1 MMTLTLPTP
10 LAGFISGSGSD
21 GRGSPRPRSLR
32 FDARSWAEF
41 LGEIRERFP
50 LLADRVLTTS
60 GALASG
66 FVLVINDVALPANG
80 TASYDLR
87 DGDQLA
93 FIAALAGG

>member
-1 MMTLTLPTP
+1 MLTLTLPTP
-10 LAGFISGSGSD
+10 LASFIKDSA
-21 GRGSPRPRSLR
+21 GRGRPRSLL
-32 FDARSWAEF
+32 FDAHSWAEF

-50 LLADRVLTTS
+50 QLAERVLTAS
-60 GALASG
+60 GTLASG

-80 TASYDLR
+80 TASYDLN

>member
-10 LAGFISGSGSD
+10 LASFIKETD
-21 GRGSPRPRSLR
+21 GRGSPRPRSLL
-32 FDARSWAEF
+32 FDARSWGEF

-50 LLADRVLTTS
+50 LLAERVLTAS
-60 GALASG
+60 GTLASG
-66 FVLVINDVALPANG
+66 FVLVINDEALPANG
-80 TASYDLR
+80 APSYDLH